1 MSPSAD
7 FDHLVIAVPNLAYS
21 VEQCHNALGV
31 RPIPGGAHPGLGT
44 ANALLGLEV
53 PALGPGALTYLEI
66 LGPDP
71 DQDPALAAAR
81 LSGITTPTLQRW
93 AIRPRDF
100 DGLVAKAART
110 LGPDGDSR
118 AEREPRVDLGEV
130 HDMTR
135 RTPDGGL
142 LEWRLTRRTPLA
154 LGGIQPFLIDWK
166 DSPHPAEQDM
176 PSVELERLWAET
188 SEVDRTRSVL
198 RFLDATLE
206 VEAGATD
213 SLHAILKG
221 PGGSWTL

>member
-7 FDHLVIAVPNLAYS
+7 FDHLVIAVPNLADS
-21 VEQCHNALGV
+21 VEQCHNALEV

-53 PALGPGALTYLEI
+53 PTLGPGALSYLEI

-71 DQDPALAAAR
+71 DQDPSLAAAR
-81 LSGITTPTLQRW
+81 LSGITTPTVQRW

-100 DGLVAKAART
+100 DGLVAKAA
-110 LGPDGDSR
+110 
-118 AEREPRVDLGEV
+118 AEGRVDLGEV

>member
-7 FDHLVIAVPNLAYS
+7 FDHLVVAVPNLADS
-21 VEQCHNALGV
+21 VEQCHNALGA
-31 RPIPGGAHPGLGT
+31 RPIPGGAHPRLGT
-44 ANALLGLEV
+44 ANALLGLRVSE
-53 PALGPGALTYLEI
+53 LGRDALTYLEI

-81 LSGITTPTLQRW
+81 LSGTTTPTVQRW

-100 DGLVAKAART
+100 DGLVAHAART
-110 LGPDGDSR
+110 LGPECAGGPEGDTR
-118 AEREPRVDLGEV
+118 GER
-130 HDMTR
+130 
-135 RTPDGGL
+135 DGGS
-142 LEWRLTRRTPLA
+142 ETP
-154 LGGIQPFLIDWK
+154 
-166 DSPHPAEQDM
+166 
-176 PSVELERLWAET
+176 
-188 SEVDRTRSVL
+188 EVDRTRSVL